1 MAAPG
6 FGKELFSNLKVEL
19 PGQLPAYLKGQRW
32 FGGKARELRGA
43 EVVDFITLERD
54 ALHALIVMVKVEY
67 EGGGGDLYSVP
78 LVVSKDPG
86 SNLRGEPG
94 APGVSK
100 DAGSNFKGEAGTSG
114 RDPGSNLKGEPG
126 APGVS
131 KDAGSNF
138 KGEAGT
144 SGRDPGPPSGGAAVL
159 TVSGRGG
166 GGAATLSDALKNETF
181 LSVLLDAIERGL
193 VFTGEAGELVTSRTH
208 ALSMQETGAAGSL
221 RPRAITAEQ
230 SNSSVAYG
238 DRLIL
243 KFYRRL
249 EEGVNPDL
257 EVGGFLTEKAH
268 YQHTP
273 QLLGALEYRG
283 VRGLR
288 MTQGILQ
295 GFVPNQGD
303 AWQYTMKSISNFYNE
318 VRRDSEGSVAASEN
332 DAARSLIA
340 PFLESVE
347 LLARRTA
354 ELHLALVSPAA
365 ATEPDFAPEAFDD
378 KFQGSFEDAL
388 LELTNRIFGQLRHA
402 QDRLP
407 ENAKPKAEKVLA
419 SEPQI
424 IERFHAA
431 LSRPIR
437 AVRTRI
443 HGDYHLGQVLYT
455 GADFVIIDFE
465 GEPARPLSQR
475 RLKRSP
481 LQDVAGMLRSF
492 HYAAHAPLLAS
503 TGSVNVDDSNREKLN
518 GWAEVWA
525 KWVSDRYL
533 EKYLRTSRGAEYLPP
548 SREEIMALLQLHVL
562 EKAVYELGYE
572 LNNRPGWVAIPL
584 EGICKTLE
592 SSNL

>member
-6 FGKELFSNLKVEL
+6 FGKDMFSNLKAEL
-19 PGQLPAYLKGQRW
+19 PAQLPAYLKRQRW
-32 FGGKARELRGA
+32 FGAKAREVRA
-43 EVVDFITLERD
+43 TEVVDFVTLERD
-54 ALHALIVMVKVEY
+54 VLHALIVVVKVEY
-67 EGGGGDLYSVP
+67 EGGGTDLYSVP
-78 LVVSKDPG
+78 LVVTKDSDP
-86 SNLRGEPG
+86 
-94 APGVSK
+94 K
-100 DAGSNFKGEAGTSG
+100 K
-114 RDPGSNLKGEPG
+114 DPGSNLKGEPG
-126 APGVS
+126 APGKEADS
-131 KDAGSNF
+131 NRGAG
-138 KGEAGT
+138 A
-144 SGRDPGPPSGGAAVL
+144 L

-166 GGAATLSDALKNETF
+166 GEAMTLTDALKNETF
-181 LSVLLDAIERGL
+181 LSFLLDAIERGL
-193 VFTGEAGELVTSRTH
+193 VFTGEVGELVTSRTH
-208 ALSMQETGAAGSL
+208 GLSMQETGAAGSL

-238 DRLIL
+238 DRLML
-243 KFYRRL
+243 KFFRRL

-257 EVGGFLTEKAH
+257 EMGGFLTEKAH

-273 QLLGALEYRG
+273 QLLGALEYREA
-283 VRGLR
+283 RGLG

-303 AWQYTMKSISNFYNE
+303 AWQYTMKSISAFYNE
-318 VRRDSEGSVAASEN
+318 VGKNPAESGVADSQN
-332 DAARSLIA
+332 DAARALIA
-340 PFLESVE
+340 RFLESVG

-365 ATEPDFAPEAFDD
+365 VAEPDFAPEAFDD
-378 KFQGSFEDAL
+378 KFQRSFEDTL

-402 QDRLP
+402 HDRLP
-407 ENAKPKAEKVLA
+407 ENAKPKVEKVLA

-431 LSRPIR
+431 LSSPIR

-492 HYAAHAPLLAS
+492 HYAAHAPLLAA
-503 TGSVNVDDSNREKLN
+503 TGSVKVDDGNREKLN

-525 KWVSDRYL
+525 KWVSERFLDEYM
-533 EKYLRTSRGAEYLPP
+533 KTARGAEFLPP
-548 SREEIMALLQLHVL
+548 SREGIDSLLQLHVL

-584 EGICKTLE
+584 EGISKSLE
-592 SSNL
+592 SSKL

>member
-6 FGKELFSNLKVEL
+6 FGKDMFSNLKAEL

-32 FGGKARELRGA
+32 FGAKARDLRA
-43 EVVDFITLERD
+43 TEVVDFIALERD

-67 EGGGGDLYSVP
+67 EGGGADLYSVP
-78 LVVSKDPG
+78 LVVSKDHD
-86 SNLRGEPG
+86 SKDESG
-94 APGVSK
+94 APG
-100 DAGSNFKGEAGTSG
+100 KGMT
-114 RDPGSNLKGEPG
+114 
-126 APGVS
+126 
-131 KDAGSNF
+131 
-138 KGEAGT
+138 
-144 SGRDPGPPSGGAAVL
+144 VL
-159 TVSGRGG
+159 TVSGRNNGETL
-166 GGAATLSDALKNETF
+166 TLSDALKNETF

-193 VFTGEAGELVTSRTH
+193 VFTGEAGELVTTRTH
-208 ALSMQETGAAGSL
+208 ALSLQETGAAGSL

-243 KFYRRL
+243 KFFRRL
-249 EEGVNPDL
+249 EEGENPDL

-283 VRGLR
+283 AHGLR

-303 AWQYTMKSISNFYNE
+303 AWQYTMKSISSFYNE
-318 VRRDSEGSVAASEN
+318 VGKGSAESSVADSQN
-332 DAARSLIA
+332 DAARASIVS
-340 PFLESVE
+340 FLESVG

-354 ELHLALVSPAA
+354 ELHLALASPAA
-365 ATEPDFAPEAFDD
+365 VTEADFAPEPFDD
-378 KFQGSFEDAL
+378 KFQRSFEDAL
-388 LELTNRIFGQLRHA
+388 LELTNRIFGELRHA

-407 ENAKPKAEKVLA
+407 ENARPKVEKVLA
-419 SEPQI
+419 SESEI

-431 LSRPIR
+431 LSKPIR

-492 HYAAHAPLLAS
+492 HYAAHAPLLAA
-503 TGSVNVDDSNREKLN
+503 TGSVKVDDSNRKKLN

-533 EKYLRTSRGAEYLPP
+533 DEYLKTARGAEFLPP
-548 SREEIMALLQLHVL
+548 SREEIMTLLQLHVL

-572 LNNRPGWVAIPL
+572 LNNRPAWVAIPL

-592 SSNL
+592 SSNFVGEGLPS

>member
-6 FGKELFSNLKVEL
+6 FGRDMFSNLKTEL

-32 FGGKARELRGA
+32 FGAKARELRGT

-54 ALHALIVMVKVEY
+54 ALNAVIVVVKVEY
-67 EGGGGDLYSVP
+67 EGGGADLYSVP
-78 LVVSKDPG
+78 LVV
-86 SNLRGEPG
+86 N
-94 APGVSK
+94 K
-100 DAGSNFKGEAGTSG
+100 DAGA
-114 RDPGSNLKGEPG
+114 KGEPG
-126 APGVS
+126 ALGKNP
-131 KDAGSNF
+131 
-138 KGEAGT
+138 
-144 SGRDPGPPSGGAAVL
+144 AVL
-159 TVSGRGG
+159 TVSGRNGG
-166 GGAATLSDALKNETF
+166 ETATLSDALKNETF
-181 LSVLLDAIERGL
+181 LSLLLDAIERGL
-193 VFTGEAGELVTSRTH
+193 VFTGEAGELVTSHTR
-208 ALSMQETGAAGSL
+208 ALSLQETGAAGSL

-243 KFYRRL
+243 KFFRRL

-257 EVGGFLTEKAH
+257 EMCGFLTEKAH

-283 VRGLR
+283 ARGLR

-295 GFVPNQGD
+295 TFVPYQCD

-318 VRRDSEGSVAASEN
+318 VGKSSAESAVVESQN
-332 DAARSLIA
+332 DAARASIA
-340 PFLESVE
+340 PFLQSVG

-354 ELHLALVSPAA
+354 ELHLALVSPVA
-365 ATEPDFAPEAFDD
+365 ATEPNFAPEPFDD
-378 KFQGSFEDAL
+378 KFQRSFEDAL

-407 ENAKPKAEKVLA
+407 VNAKPKGEKGLA
-419 SEPQI
+419 GGRRL

-431 LSRPIR
+431 LSKPIR

-443 HGDYHLGQVLYT
+443 HGDFHLGQGLYT
-455 GADFVIIDFE
+455 GTDFVIIDFE

-492 HYAAHAPLLAS
+492 HYTAHAPLLAS

-525 KWVSDRYL
+525 NWVSDHYL
-533 EKYLRTSRGAEYLPP
+533 DEYLKTARGAEFLPP
-548 SREEIMALLQLHVL
+548 TREEIMALLHLHVL

-572 LNNRPGWVAIPL
+572 LNNRPDWLAIAL
-584 EGICKTLE
+584 EGISKTLE

>member
-6 FGKELFSNLKVEL
+6 FGKDMFSNLKAEL
-19 PGQLPAYLKGQRW
+19 PAQLPAYLKGQRW
-32 FGGKARELRGA
+32 FGAKAREVRA
-43 EVVDFITLERD
+43 TEVVDFVTLERD
-54 ALHALIVMVKVEY
+54 GLHALVIVVKVEY
-67 EGGGGDLYSVP
+67 EGGGTDLYSLP
-78 LVVSKDPG
+78 LVVTKDSDP
-86 SNLRGEPG
+86 
-94 APGVSK
+94 K
-100 DAGSNFKGEAGTSG
+100 K
-114 RDPGSNLKGEPG
+114 DPGSNLKGEAGAPGKEADSNRGPG
-126 APGVS
+126 APG
-131 KDAGSNF
+131 
-138 KGEAGT
+138 
-144 SGRDPGPPSGGAAVL
+144 AVL

-166 GGAATLSDALKNETF
+166 GEPITLTDALKNETF
-181 LSVLLDAIERGL
+181 LSFLLDAIERGL
-193 VFTGEAGELVTSRTH
+193 VFTGEVGELVTSRTH

-243 KFYRRL
+243 KFFRRL

-257 EVGGFLTEKAH
+257 EVGGFLTEKAR

-273 QLLGALEYRG
+273 QLLGALEYREA
-283 VRGLR
+283 RGLG

-303 AWQYTMKSISNFYNE
+303 AWQYTMKSISGFYNE
-318 VRRDSEGSVAASEN
+318 VGKNSAEGGVADSRN
-332 DAARSLIA
+332 DTARALIA
-340 PFLESVE
+340 PFLESVG

-354 ELHLALVSPAA
+354 ELHLALASPAA
-365 ATEPDFAPEAFDD
+365 AAESDFAPEPFDD
-378 KFQGSFEDAL
+378 TFQQGFEDAL
-388 LELTNRIFGQLRHA
+388 LELTNRIFRQLRHA
-402 QDRLP
+402 HNRLP
-407 ENAKPKAEKVLA
+407 ENAKLKVEKVLG
-419 SEPQI
+419 SGPQI

-431 LSRPIR
+431 LSSPIR

-503 TGSVNVDDSNREKLN
+503 TGSVNVDDGNREKLN

-525 KWVSDRYL
+525 KWVSERFLDEYL
-533 EKYLRTSRGAEYLPP
+533 KTARGAEFLPP
-548 SREEIMALLQLHVL
+548 SRAEILALLQLHVL

-572 LNNRPGWVAIPL
+572 LNNRPDWVAIPL
-584 EGICKTLE
+584 EGISKSLE

>member
-1 MAAPG
+1 
-6 FGKELFSNLKVEL
+6 
-19 PGQLPAYLKGQRW
+19 
-32 FGGKARELRGA
+32 
-43 EVVDFITLERD
+43 VVDFITLERD
-54 ALHALIVMVKVEY
+54 VLHAVIVVVKVDY
-67 EGGGGDLYSVP
+67 EGGGADLYSVP

-86 SNLRGEPG
+86 PNVRGEPG
-94 APGVSK
+94 TP
-100 DAGSNFKGEAGTSG
+100 
-114 RDPGSNLKGEPG
+114 
-126 APGVS
+126 
-131 KDAGSNF
+131 
-138 KGEAGT
+138 
-144 SGRDPGPPSGGAAVL
+144 
-159 TVSGRGG
+159 GG
-166 GGAATLSDALKNETF
+166 GGANTGALLMISGRSGGAGVTLSDALKNETF
-181 LSVLLDAIERGL
+181 LSFLLDAIERAL
-193 VFTGEAGELVTSRTH
+193 VFKGEAGELVTSHTH
-208 ALSMQETGAAGSL
+208 ALSLQETGAAGSL

-238 DRLIL
+238 DRLML
-243 KFYRRL
+243 KFFRRL
-249 EEGVNPDL
+249 EEGINPDL
-257 EVGGFLTEKAH
+257 EMCGFLTEKAH

-283 VRGLR
+283 ARGVR

-295 GFVPNQGD
+295 GFIPNQGD

-318 VRRDSEGSVAASEN
+318 VGESSAEGSVANSQNDGVRAS
-332 DAARSLIA
+332 IA
-340 PFLESVE
+340 PFLESVG

-354 ELHLALVSPAA
+354 ELHLALASSTAA
-365 ATEPDFAPEAFDD
+365 GEPDFAPEPFDD
-378 KFQGSFEDAL
+378 KFQHSFKDVL

-402 QDRLP
+402 QDGLP
-407 ENAKPKAEKVLA
+407 ENAKAKVEKVLG

-424 IERFHAA
+424 IGRFHAA
-431 LSRPIR
+431 LSAPIR

-503 TGSVNVDDSNREKLN
+503 TGSVNVDESNREKLN
-518 GWAEVWA
+518 GWAEAWA
-525 KWVSDRYL
+525 KWVSDLYL
-533 EKYLRTSRGAEYLPP
+533 MEYLKTARGAEFLPP

-592 SSNL
+592 SSNLQ

>member
-6 FGKELFSNLKVEL
+6 FGKDMFSNLKSEL
-19 PGQLPAYLKGQRW
+19 PAQLPAYLKGQRW
-32 FGGKARELRGA
+32 FGAKAREMRA
-43 EVVDFITLERD
+43 TEVVDFVSLERD
-54 ALHALIVMVKVEY
+54 ALHALILLVKVEY

-78 LVVSKDPG
+78 LVVSKD
-86 SNLRGEPG
+86 
-94 APGVSK
+94 
-100 DAGSNFKGEAGTSG
+100 EAGASSAREKGTGSTS
-114 RDPGSNLKGEPG
+114 S
-126 APGVS
+126 
-131 KDAGSNF
+131 
-138 KGEAGT
+138 
-144 SGRDPGPPSGGAAVL
+144 VL
-159 TVSGRGG
+159 TLSERGG
-166 GGAATLSDALKNETF
+166 VETATLTDALKNETF

-193 VFTGEAGELVTSRTH
+193 VFSGEAGELATLRTH
-208 ALSMQETGAAGSL
+208 ALAMQETGAAGSL

-230 SNSSVAYG
+230 SNSSIAYG

-249 EEGVNPDL
+249 EEGMNPDL
-257 EVGGFLTEKAH
+257 EMCGFLTEKAH

-273 QLLGALEYRG
+273 QLLGALEYRNA
-283 VRGLR
+283 RGLH
-288 MTQGILQ
+288 MIQGILQ
-295 GFVPNQGD
+295 SFVPNQGD
-303 AWQYTMKSISNFYNE
+303 AWQYTMKSISSFYSE
-318 VRRDSEGSVAASEN
+318 VNKNSAVALVAETQSGGARAS
-332 DAARSLIA
+332 IA
-340 PFLESVE
+340 PFLASVG

-365 ATEPDFAPEAFDD
+365 AAEPDFAPEPFDEN
-378 KFQGSFEDAL
+378 FQRSFEDAL
-388 LELTNRIFGQLRHA
+388 LELTNRVFGQLRHA
-402 QDRLP
+402 RDRLP
-407 ENAKPKAEKVLA
+407 ENAKPKVERVLG

-424 IERFHAA
+424 IERFHSA

-455 GADFVIIDFE
+455 GTDFVIIDFE

-492 HYAAHAPLLAS
+492 HYAAHAPLLAA
-503 TGSVNVDDSNREKLN
+503 TGSVNVNDSNREKLN

-525 KWVSDRYL
+525 KWVSDRFLDEYL
-533 EKYLRTSRGAEYLPP
+533 KTARGAEFLPS
-548 SREEIMALLQLHVL
+548 SREDVMALLQLHVL

-572 LNNRPGWVAIPL
+572 LNNRPHWAAIPL
-584 EGICKTLE
+584 EGISKTLE

>member
-6 FGKELFSNLKVEL
+6 FGKDMFSNLKTEL
-19 PGQLPAYLKGQRW
+19 PAQLPAYLKGQRW
-32 FGGKARELRGA
+32 FGAKARELRA
-43 EVVDFITLERD
+43 TEVVDFIALERD
-54 ALHALIVMVKVEY
+54 ALNAVIVVVNVEY
-67 EGGGGDLYSVP
+67 EGGGADLYSVP
-78 LVVSKDPG
+78 LVVSKEPG
-86 SNLRGEPG
+86 S
-94 APGVSK
+94 
-100 DAGSNFKGEAGTSG
+100 
-114 RDPGSNLKGEPG
+114 KGEPG
-126 APGVS
+126 APG
-131 KDAGSNF
+131 KDTGS
-138 KGEAGT
+138 
-144 SGRDPGPPSGGAAVL
+144 VL

-166 GGAATLSDALKNETF
+166 GETTTLSDALKNETF
-181 LSVLLDAIERGL
+181 LSFLLDAIERGL

-243 KFYRRL
+243 KFFRRL

-257 EVGGFLTEKAH
+257 EMCGFLTEKAH

-283 VRGLR
+283 ARGAR

-318 VRRDSEGSVAASEN
+318 VGKSSAGGSVAESQN
-332 DAARSLIA
+332 DAARASIA
-340 PFLESVE
+340 PFLESVG

-354 ELHLALVSPAA
+354 ELHLALVSPEADG
-365 ATEPDFAPEAFDD
+365 EPDFAPEPFDEN
-378 KFQGSFEDAL
+378 FQRSFEDAL
-388 LELTNRIFGQLRHA
+388 LELTKRVFRQLRQA
-402 QDRLP
+402 QVRLP
-407 ENAKPKAEKVLA
+407 ENAKPKVEKVLA

-424 IERFHAA
+424 IERVHAA
-431 LSRPIR
+431 LSGPIR

-503 TGSVNVDDSNREKLN
+503 TGSVNVDASNREKLN
-518 GWAEVWA
+518 GGAEVWA
-525 KWVSDRYL
+525 KWVSERYL
-533 EKYLRTSRGAEYLPP
+533 DEYLKTALGAEFLPP
-548 SREEIMALLQLHVL
+548 SREEIMVLLQLHVL

-572 LNNRPGWVAIPL
+572 LNNRPEWVAIPL
-584 EGICKTLE
+584 EGISKTLE

>member
-6 FGKELFSNLKVEL
+6 FGKELFSNLKTEL
-19 PGQLPAYLKGQRW
+19 PAQLPAYLKGQRW
-32 FGGKARELRGA
+32 FGGKARELRGT
-43 EVVDFITLERD
+43 EVVDFVTLERD
-54 ALHALIVMVKVEY
+54 ALHALIVVVKVEY

-86 SNLRGEPG
+86 SNL
-94 APGVSK
+94 
-100 DAGSNFKGEAGTSG
+100 
-114 RDPGSNLKGEPG
+114 KGEPG
-126 APGVS
+126 APGVNPGVN
-131 KDAGSNF
+131 K
-138 KGEAGT
+138 
-144 SGRDPGPPSGGAAVL
+144 DPGPPSGGAAVL

-166 GGAATLSDALKNETF
+166 GDAATFSDALKNEIF
-181 LSVLLDAIERGL
+181 LSFLLDAIERGL

-243 KFYRRL
+243 KFFRRL

-257 EVGGFLTEKAH
+257 EMCGFLTEKAQ

-283 VRGLR
+283 ARGLG

-303 AWQYTMKSISNFYNE
+303 AWQYTMKSISSFYNE
-318 VRRDSEGSVAASEN
+318 VGKNSAEGSVADSQSE
-332 DAARSLIA
+332 AARELIA
-340 PFLESVE
+340 PFLESVG

-365 ATEPDFAPEAFDD
+365 GTEPDFAPEPFDD
-378 KFQGSFEDAL
+378 KFQRSFEDAL

-407 ENAKPKAEKVLA
+407 ENAKAKVEKVLA

-431 LSRPIR
+431 LSSPIR

-503 TGSVNVDDSNREKLN
+503 TASVNVDESNREKLN
-518 GWAEVWA
+518 GWAEVWS

-533 EKYLRTSRGAEYLPP
+533 EEYLKTVRGAEFLPP
-548 SREEIMALLQLHVL
+548 SRKEIMALLQLHVL

>member
-6 FGKELFSNLKVEL
+6 FGKDMFSNLKAEL
-19 PGQLPAYLKGQRW
+19 PAQLPAYLKGQRW
-32 FGGKARELRGA
+32 FGAKAREIRA
-43 EVVDFITLERD
+43 TEVVDFVTLER
-54 ALHALIVMVKVEY
+54 AGLHALVVVVKVEY

-78 LVVSKDPG
+78 LVVTKASDAKKDPD
-86 SNLRGEPG
+86 SNLKSEPG
-94 APGVSK
+94 APGK
-100 DAGSNFKGEAGTSG
+100 EADSNRG
-114 RDPGSNLKGEPG
+114 PG
-126 APGVS
+126 
-131 KDAGSNF
+131 
-138 KGEAGT
+138 
-144 SGRDPGPPSGGAAVL
+144 GPSAL

-166 GGAATLSDALKNETF
+166 GEAMTLTDALKNETF
-181 LSVLLDAIERGL
+181 LSFLLDAIERGL
-193 VFTGEAGELVTSRTH
+193 VFTGEAGELVTSRTYG
-208 ALSMQETGAAGSL
+208 LSMQETGAAGSL

-243 KFYRRL
+243 KYFRRL

-273 QLLGALEYRG
+273 QLLGALEYRSARG
-283 VRGLR
+283 VE

-295 GFVPNQGD
+295 AFVPNQGD
-303 AWQYTMKSISNFYNE
+303 AWQYTMKSISAFYNE
-318 VRRDSEGSVAASEN
+318 VGKNSAEGGVADSRN
-332 DAARSLIA
+332 DMARALIA
-340 PFLESVE
+340 PFLESVG

-354 ELHLALVSPAA
+354 ELHLALASPAA
-365 ATEPDFAPEAFDD
+365 AAEPDFAPEPFDD
-378 KFQGSFEDAL
+378 TFQRGFEDAL
-388 LELTNRIFGQLRHA
+388 LELTNRIFRQLRHA
-402 QDRLP
+402 HDRLP
-407 ENAKPKAEKVLA
+407 ENAKAKVDKVLA
-419 SEPQI
+419 GEPRI

-431 LSRPIR
+431 LSKPIR

-503 TGSVNVDDSNREKLN
+503 TGSVNVDDSNSEKLN

-525 KWVSDRYL
+525 KWVSERFLDEYL
-533 EKYLRTSRGAEYLPP
+533 KTARGAEFLPP
-548 SREEIMALLQLHVL
+548 SRAEILALLQLHVL

-572 LNNRPGWVAIPL
+572 FNNRPDWVAIPL
-584 EGICKTLE
+584 EGISKSLE
-592 SSNL
+592 SSTL

>member
-6 FGKELFSNLKVEL
+6 FGKDMFSNLKTEL
-19 PGQLPAYLKGQRW
+19 PAQLPAYLKGQRW
-32 FGGKARELRGA
+32 FGAKARELRA
-43 EVVDFITLERD
+43 TEVVDFVTLERD
-54 ALHALIVMVKVEY
+54 GLNAVIVVVQVGY
-67 EGGGGDLYSVP
+67 EGGGADLYSMP
-78 LVVSKDPG
+78 LVVSEDPG
-86 SNLRGEPG
+86 S
-94 APGVSK
+94 K
-100 DAGSNFKGEAGTSG
+100 
-114 RDPGSNLKGEPG
+114 LKGQPF
-126 APGVS
+126 APS
-131 KDAGSNF
+131 ARGSAVASN
-138 KGEAGT
+138 KNTT
-144 SGRDPGPPSGGAAVL
+144 SVL
-159 TVSGRGG
+159 TVSGRN
-166 GGAATLSDALKNETF
+166 GAETAKLTDALKNEAF
-181 LSVLLDAIERGL
+181 LSFLLDAIERGL
-193 VFTGEAGELVTSRTH
+193 IFTGEAGELVTSSTH

-243 KFYRRL
+243 KFFRRL

-268 YQHTP
+268 YQYTP

-283 VRGLR
+283 ARGLR

-303 AWQYTMKSISNFYNE
+303 AWQYTMKSISNFYGE
-318 VRRDSEGSVAASEN
+318 VAKSSANGSTAELGRG
-332 DAARSLIA
+332 AARALIA
-340 PFLESVE
+340 PFLESVG

-354 ELHLALVSPAA
+354 ELHLALASPAA
-365 ATEPDFAPEAFDD
+365 AAEPDFAPEPFDD
-378 KFQGSFEDAL
+378 KFQRSFEDAL

-402 QDRLP
+402 QDRVP
-407 ENAKPKAEKVLA
+407 ENAKTKVERVLA
-419 SEPQI
+419 SEPRI

-431 LSRPIR
+431 LSRPVR

-455 GADFVIIDFE
+455 GSDFVIIDFE

-503 TGSVNVDDSNREKLN
+503 TGSVNVDDNNREKLN

-533 EKYLRTSRGAEYLPP
+533 EEYLRTARGAEFLPP
-548 SREEIMALLQLHVL
+548 SNEEINALLQLHVL

-584 EGICKTLE
+584 EGISKTLE

>member
-6 FGKELFSNLKVEL
+6 FGKDMFSNLKAEL
-19 PGQLPAYLKGQRW
+19 PAQLPAYLKGQRW
-32 FGGKARELRGA
+32 FGAKAREVRA
-43 EVVDFITLERD
+43 TEVVDFVTLERD
-54 ALHALIVMVKVEY
+54 ALHALVIVVKVEY
-67 EGGGGDLYSVP
+67 EGGGTDLYSVP
-78 LVVSKDPG
+78 LVVTKDSDPKKDP
-86 SNLRGEPG
+86 
-94 APGVSK
+94 
-100 DAGSNFKGEAGTSG
+100 GSNFKGE
-114 RDPGSNLKGEPG
+114 PG
-126 APGVS
+126 
-131 KDAGSNF
+131 
-138 KGEAGT
+138 
-144 SGRDPGPPSGGAAVL
+144 GPSAL

-166 GGAATLSDALKNETF
+166 GEAITLTDALKNEAF
-181 LSVLLDAIERGL
+181 LSFLLDAIERGL
-193 VFTGEAGELVTSRTH
+193 VFTGEVGELVTSRTH

-243 KFYRRL
+243 KFFRRL

-257 EVGGFLTEKAH
+257 EMGGFLTEKAH

-283 VRGLR
+283 ARGLG

-303 AWQYTMKSISNFYNE
+303 AWQYTMKSISAFYNE
-318 VRRDSEGSVAASEN
+318 VGKNSAEGDVGNSRN
-332 DAARSLIA
+332 DTARALIA
-340 PFLESVE
+340 PFLESVG

-365 ATEPDFAPEAFDD
+365 AAEPDFAPEPFDD
-378 KFQGSFEDAL
+378 TFQRGFEDAL
-388 LELTNRIFGQLRHA
+388 LELTNRIFRQLRHA
-402 QDRLP
+402 HDRLP
-407 ENAKPKAEKVLA
+407 ENAKPKVERVLG

-431 LSRPIR
+431 LSKPIR

-455 GADFVIIDFE
+455 GADFAIIDFE

-503 TGSVNVDDSNREKLN
+503 TGSVNVNDGNREKLN
-518 GWAEVWA
+518 GWAEVWS
-525 KWVSDRYL
+525 KWVSERFLDEYM
-533 EKYLRTSRGAEYLPP
+533 KTARGAEFLPP

-572 LNNRPGWVAIPL
+572 LNNRPDWVAIPL
-584 EGICKTLE
+584 EGISKSLE

>member
-6 FGKELFSNLKVEL
+6 FGFGKDMFSNLKTEL
-19 PGQLPAYLKGQRW
+19 PAQLPAYLKGQRW
-32 FGGKARELRGA
+32 FGAKAREVRA
-43 EVVDFITLERD
+43 TEVVDFITLERD
-54 ALHALIVMVKVEY
+54 VLHALIVVVNVEY
-67 EGGGGDLYSVP
+67 EGGGADSYSVP

-86 SNLRGEPG
+86 SNL
-94 APGVSK
+94 
-100 DAGSNFKGEAGTSG
+100 
-114 RDPGSNLKGEPG
+114 KGEPG
-126 APGVS
+126 APS
-131 KDAGSNF
+131 AGPASV
-138 KGEAGT
+138 T
-144 SGRDPGPPSGGAAVL
+144 DPRSVL

-166 GGAATLSDALKNETF
+166 GEAMTLTDALKNEAF
-181 LSVLLDAIERGL
+181 LSFLLDAIERGL
-193 VFTGEAGELVTSRTH
+193 VFTGEAGELVTSSTH

-238 DRLIL
+238 DRLML
-243 KFYRRL
+243 KFFRRL

-283 VRGLR
+283 ARGLL

-318 VRRDSEGSVAASEN
+318 VGKSLPGAFVAESQN
-332 DAARSLIA
+332 DGARELIA
-340 PFLESVE
+340 PFVESVG

-365 ATEPDFAPEAFDD
+365 AIEPDFAPEPFDD
-378 KFQGSFEDAL
+378 KFQRSFEDAL
-388 LELTNRIFGQLRHA
+388 LELTNRIFGQLQHA

-407 ENAKPKAEKVLA
+407 ENAKAKVEKVLA

-431 LSRPIR
+431 LSSPIR

-503 TGSVNVDDSNREKLN
+503 TGSVNVEDSNREKLN
-518 GWAEVWA
+518 RWAEVWA
-525 KWVSDRYL
+525 KWVSERYL
-533 EKYLRTSRGAEYLPP
+533 EEYLKTARGAEFLPP
-548 SREEIMALLQLHVL
+548 SREQIMALLELHVL

-584 EGICKTLE
+584 EGISKTLE
-592 SSNL
+592 PSNL

>member
-1 MAAPG
+1 MFMAAPG
-6 FGKELFSNLKVEL
+6 FGKDMFSNLKAEL
-19 PGQLPAYLKGQRW
+19 PAQLPAYLKGQRW
-32 FGGKARELRGA
+32 FGAKAWELRA
-43 EVVDFITLERD
+43 TEVVDFIALERD
-54 ALHALIVMVKVEY
+54 VLNAVIVVVKVEY
-67 EGGGGDLYSVP
+67 EGGGEDLYSVP

-86 SNLRGEPG
+86 SKDEPG
-94 APGVSK
+94 APGK
-100 DAGSNFKGEAGTSG
+100 DMGS
-114 RDPGSNLKGEPG
+114 
-126 APGVS
+126 
-131 KDAGSNF
+131 
-138 KGEAGT
+138 
-144 SGRDPGPPSGGAAVL
+144 VL

-166 GGAATLSDALKNETF
+166 GEATTLSDALKNETF
-181 LSVLLDAIERGL
+181 LSFLLDAIERGL

-221 RPRAITAEQ
+221 RPRAITAQQ

-243 KFYRRL
+243 KFFRRL

-257 EVGGFLTEKAH
+257 EMCGFLTKKAD

-283 VRGLR
+283 ARGVW

-303 AWQYTMKSISNFYNE
+303 AWRYTMKSISNFYNE
-318 VRRDSEGSVAASEN
+318 VGKSSAAGFVVESQN
-332 DAARSLIA
+332 DAARASIA
-340 PFLESVE
+340 PFLESVG

-365 ATEPDFAPEAFDD
+365 AAEPDFAPEAFDET
-378 KFQGSFEDAL
+378 FQRSFEDAL
-388 LELTNRIFGQLRHA
+388 LELTKRVFRQLRHA

-407 ENAKPKAEKVLA
+407 ENAKPKVERVLA

-431 LSRPIR
+431 LGRPIR

-503 TGSVNVDDSNREKLN
+503 TGSVNVDDGNREKLN

-525 KWVSDRYL
+525 KWVSERYL
-533 EKYLRTSRGAEYLPP
+533 DEYLKTALGAEFLPP

-572 LNNRPGWVAIPL
+572 LNNRPEWVAIPL
-584 EGICKTLE
+584 EGISKTLE

>member
-6 FGKELFSNLKVEL
+6 FGRDMFSNLKTEL

-32 FGGKARELRGA
+32 FGAKARELRGT

-67 EGGGGDLYSVP
+67 EGGGADLYSVP

-86 SNLRGEPG
+86 S
-94 APGVSK
+94 
-100 DAGSNFKGEAGTSG
+100 
-114 RDPGSNLKGEPG
+114 KGEPESPKKEP
-126 APGVS
+126 AVLMI
-131 KDAGSNF
+131 
-138 KGEAGT
+138 
-144 SGRDPGPPSGGAAVL
+144 SGRNGGE
-159 TVSGRGG
+159 
-166 GGAATLSDALKNETF
+166 AATLSDALKNETF

-193 VFTGEAGELVTSRTH
+193 VFTGEVGELVTSRTH
-208 ALSMQETGAAGSL
+208 ALSLQETGAAGSL

-243 KFYRRL
+243 KFFRRL

-257 EVGGFLTEKAH
+257 EMCGFLTEKAH

-283 VRGLR
+283 ARGLR

-295 GFVPNQGD
+295 SFVPNQGD
-303 AWQYTMKSISNFYNE
+303 AWQYTMKSISTFYNE
-318 VRRDSEGSVAASEN
+318 VGKSSAESAVVESQN
-332 DAARSLIA
+332 DAARASIA
-340 PFLESVE
+340 PFLESVG

-354 ELHLALVSPAA
+354 ELHLALVSPVA
-365 ATEPDFAPEAFDD
+365 ATEPNFAPEPFDD
-378 KFQGSFEDAL
+378 KFQRSFEDAL

-407 ENAKPKAEKVLA
+407 VNAKPKVEKVLA
-419 SEPQI
+419 SGPQI

-431 LSRPIR
+431 LSKPIR

-443 HGDYHLGQVLYT
+443 HGDFHLGQGLYT
-455 GADFVIIDFE
+455 GTDFVIIDFE

-525 KWVSDRYL
+525 NWVSDHYL
-533 EKYLRTSRGAEYLPP
+533 DEYLKTARGAEFLPP
-548 SREEIMALLQLHVL
+548 TREEIMALLQLHVL

-572 LNNRPGWVAIPL
+572 LNNRPEWVAIPL
-584 EGICKTLE
+584 EGISKTLE

>member
-6 FGKELFSNLKVEL
+6 FGKDMFSNLKTEL
-19 PGQLPAYLKGQRW
+19 PAQLPAYLKGQRW
-32 FGGKARELRGA
+32 FGAKAREVRA
-43 EVVDFITLERD
+43 TEVVDFVTLERD
-54 ALHALIVMVKVEY
+54 GLHALIVMVKVEY
-67 EGGGGDLYSVP
+67 EGGGTDLYSLP
-78 LVVSKDPG
+78 LVVAKDSDRKKDPG
-86 SNLRGEPG
+86 SNLNGEPG
-94 APGVSK
+94 VPG
-100 DAGSNFKGEAGTSG
+100 
-114 RDPGSNLKGEPG
+114 
-126 APGVS
+126 
-131 KDAGSNF
+131 
-138 KGEAGT
+138 
-144 SGRDPGPPSGGAAVL
+144 AVL

-166 GGAATLSDALKNETF
+166 GEAITLADALKNETF
-181 LSVLLDAIERGL
+181 LSFLLDAIERGL
-193 VFTGEAGELVTSRTH
+193 LFTGEAGELVTSRTH

-243 KFYRRL
+243 KFFRRL

-273 QLLGALEYRG
+273 QLLGALEYREARG
-283 VRGLR
+283 VG

-303 AWQYTMKSISNFYNE
+303 AWQYTMKSISAFYNE
-318 VRRDSEGSVAASEN
+318 VGKNSAEDGVADSRN
-332 DAARSLIA
+332 DTARVLIA
-340 PFLESVE
+340 PFLESVG

-354 ELHLALVSPAA
+354 ELHLALASPAA
-365 ATEPDFAPEAFDD
+365 AAEPDFAPEPFDD
-378 KFQGSFEDAL
+378 KFQRGFEDAL
-388 LELTNRIFGQLRHA
+388 LELTNRIYRQLRHA

-407 ENAKPKAEKVLA
+407 ENAKAKVDKVLA
-419 SEPQI
+419 GEPRI

-431 LSRPIR
+431 LSVPVR

-525 KWVSDRYL
+525 KWVSDRFLDEYL
-533 EKYLRTSRGAEYLPP
+533 KTARGAEFLPP

-584 EGICKTLE
+584 EGISKSLE
-592 SSNL
+592 SSKL

>member
-1 MAAPG
+1 
-6 FGKELFSNLKVEL
+6 
-19 PGQLPAYLKGQRW
+19 
-32 FGGKARELRGA
+32 
-43 EVVDFITLERD
+43 
-54 ALHALIVMVKVEY
+54 
-67 EGGGGDLYSVP
+67 
-78 LVVSKDPG
+78 
-86 SNLRGEPG
+86 
-94 APGVSK
+94 
-100 DAGSNFKGEAGTSG
+100 
-114 RDPGSNLKGEPG
+114 
-126 APGVS
+126 
-131 KDAGSNF
+131 
-138 KGEAGT
+138 
-144 SGRDPGPPSGGAAVL
+144 
-159 TVSGRGG
+159 
-166 GGAATLSDALKNETF
+166 
-181 LSVLLDAIERGL
+181 L
-193 VFTGEAGELVTSRTH
+193 VFTGEAGELVTSGTH

-230 SNSSVAYG
+230 SNSSIAYG

-243 KFYRRL
+243 KFFRRL
-249 EEGVNPDL
+249 EEGINPDL
-257 EVGGFLTEKAH
+257 EMGGFLTEKAH

-283 VRGLR
+283 ERGLR

-318 VRRDSEGSVAASEN
+318 VGKSSAQGSVGESQN
-332 DAARSLIA
+332 HAARASIA
-340 PFLESVE
+340 PFLESVG

-365 ATEPDFAPEAFDD
+365 ASEPDFAPEPFDD
-378 KFQGSFEDAL
+378 TFQRGFEDAL
-388 LELTNRIFGQLRHA
+388 LELTNRIFRQLRHA
-402 QDRLP
+402 HDRLP
-407 ENAKPKAEKVLA
+407 ENAKPRVEKVLG

-431 LSRPIR
+431 LRVPIR

-492 HYAAHAPLLAS
+492 HYAAYAPLLAS
-503 TGSVNVDDSNREKLN
+503 TGSLKVDDGNREKLN
-518 GWAEVWA
+518 GWAEVWV
-525 KWVSDRYL
+525 KWVSDRFLDEYM
-533 EKYLRTSRGAEYLPP
+533 KTARGAEFLPP
-548 SREEIMALLQLHVL
+548 SREGIDSLLQLHFL

-572 LNNRPGWVAIPL
+572 LNNRPDWVAIPL
-584 EGICKTLE
+584 EGISKSLK
-592 SSNL
+592 SANL

>member
-1 MAAPG
+1 MASPG
-6 FGKELFSNLKVEL
+6 FGKDMFSNLKTEL
-19 PGQLPAYLKGQRW
+19 PAQLPAYLKGQRW
-32 FGGKARELRGA
+32 FGAKARELRAA

-67 EGGGGDLYSVP
+67 EGGGADLYSVP
-78 LVVSKDPG
+78 LVVTKDPG
-86 SNLRGEPG
+86 SN
-94 APGVSK
+94 
-100 DAGSNFKGEAGTSG
+100 F
-114 RDPGSNLKGEPG
+114 KGEPG
-126 APGVS
+126 APG
-131 KDAGSNF
+131 KDAGSNLTNEP
-138 KGEAGT
+138 GTPSVSSAGT
-144 SGRDPGPPSGGAAVL
+144 ATVL
-159 TVSGRGG
+159 TVSGRSSGEKV
-166 GGAATLSDALKNETF
+166 TLTDALKNEAF
-181 LSVLLDAIERGL
+181 LSFLLDAIERGL
-193 VFTGEAGELVTSRTH
+193 VFTGEVGQLVTLRTH
-208 ALSMQETGAAGSL
+208 ALSLQETGAAGSL

-243 KFYRRL
+243 KFFRRL

-283 VRGLR
+283 ARGLR

-303 AWQYTMKSISNFYNE
+303 AWQYTMKSISAFYNE
-318 VRRDSEGSVAASEN
+318 VGKSSTQSAVVDGPN
-332 DAARSLIA
+332 DAARALIA
-340 PFLESVE
+340 PFLESVG

-354 ELHLALVSPAA
+354 ELHLALGSPAA
-365 ATEPDFAPEAFDD
+365 PTEADFAPEPFDD
-378 KFQGSFEDAL
+378 KFQRSFEDEL

-407 ENAKPKAEKVLA
+407 ENAKPKVEKVLG
-419 SEPQI
+419 SESQI

-431 LSRPIR
+431 LSAPIR

-503 TGSVNVDDSNREKLN
+503 TGSVNVDDGNREKLN
-518 GWAEVWA
+518 GWAEVWG
-525 KWVSDRYL
+525 KWISDRFLEEYL
-533 EKYLRTSRGAEYLPP
+533 KTARSAEFLPP

-572 LNNRPGWVAIPL
+572 LNNRPDWVAIPL
-584 EGICKTLE
+584 EGISKTLE

>member
-6 FGKELFSNLKVEL
+6 IGFGKDMFSNLKTEL
-19 PGQLPAYLKGQRW
+19 PAQLPAYLKGQRW
-32 FGGKARELRGA
+32 FGAKARELRAA

-54 ALHALIVMVKVEY
+54 VLHALIVVVNVEY
-67 EGGGGDLYSVP
+67 EGGGADLYSVP

-86 SNLRGEPG
+86 SNL
-94 APGVSK
+94 
-100 DAGSNFKGEAGTSG
+100 
-114 RDPGSNLKGEPG
+114 KGEPG
-126 APGVS
+126 APGAS
-131 KDAGSNF
+131 
-138 KGEAGT
+138 
-144 SGRDPGPPSGGAAVL
+144 AVL

-166 GGAATLSDALKNETF
+166 GGGETVALTDALKNETF
-181 LSVLLDAIERGL
+181 LSFLLDAIERGL
-193 VFTGEAGELVTSRTH
+193 VFTGESGELVTSRTH
-208 ALSMQETGAAGSL
+208 ALSLQETGAAGSL

-238 DRLIL
+238 DRLML
-243 KFYRRL
+243 KFFRRL

-257 EVGGFLTEKAH
+257 EVGGFLTEKAR

-283 VRGLR
+283 ARGQR

-318 VRRDSEGSVAASEN
+318 VSKSLPSAIVAESQN
-332 DAARSLIA
+332 DGARELIA
-340 PFLESVE
+340 PFLESVG

-354 ELHLALVSPAA
+354 ELHLALASPAA
-365 ATEPDFAPEAFDD
+365 AIEPDFAPEPFDD
-378 KFQGSFEDAL
+378 KSQRSFEDAL

-407 ENAKPKAEKVLA
+407 ENAKPKVEKVLA

-431 LSRPIR
+431 LSSPIR

-503 TGSVNVDDSNREKLN
+503 TGSVNVDDGNRKKLN

-525 KWVSDRYL
+525 KWVNERFLDEYL
-533 EKYLRTSRGAEYLPP
+533 KTARGAEFLPS
-548 SREEIMALLQLHVL
+548 SRKEVMALLQLHVL

-572 LNNRPGWVAIPL
+572 LNNRPDWVAIPL

>member
-6 FGKELFSNLKVEL
+6 FGKDMFSNLKTEL
-19 PGQLPAYLKGQRW
+19 PAQLPAYLKGQRW
-32 FGGKARELRGA
+32 FGAKAREVRA
-43 EVVDFITLERD
+43 TEVVDFVTLERD
-54 ALHALIVMVKVEY
+54 ELHALVVVVKVEY
-67 EGGGGDLYSVP
+67 EGGGADLYSLP
-78 LVVSKDPG
+78 LVVTKHADP
-86 SNLRGEPG
+86 
-94 APGVSK
+94 K
-100 DAGSNFKGEAGTSG
+100 K
-114 RDPGSNLKGEPG
+114 DPGSNLKGEPG
-126 APGVS
+126 APG
-131 KDAGSNF
+131 
-138 KGEAGT
+138 
-144 SGRDPGPPSGGAAVL
+144 AVL

-166 GGAATLSDALKNETF
+166 GEAITLTDALKNETF
-181 LSVLLDAIERGL
+181 LSFLLDAIERGL
-193 VFTGEAGELVTSRTH
+193 VFTGEVGELVTSRTH
-208 ALSMQETGAAGSL
+208 GLSMQETGAAGSL

-243 KFYRRL
+243 KFFRRL

-273 QLLGALEYRG
+273 QLLGALEYREAH
-283 VRGLR
+283 GLG

-303 AWQYTMKSISNFYNE
+303 AWQYTMKSISAFYNE
-318 VRRDSEGSVAASEN
+318 VGKNSAEGAVADSRNVT
-332 DAARSLIA
+332 ARALIA
-340 PFLESVE
+340 PFLESVG

-354 ELHLALVSPAA
+354 ELHLALASPAA
-365 ATEPDFAPEAFDD
+365 AAEPDFAPEPFDD
-378 KFQGSFEDAL
+378 TFQRGFEDAL
-388 LELTNRIFGQLRHA
+388 LELTNRIFRQLRHA
-402 QDRLP
+402 HDRLP
-407 ENAKPKAEKVLA
+407 ENAKPKVEKVLS

-431 LSRPIR
+431 LSVPIR

-492 HYAAHAPLLAS
+492 HYAAHAPLLAA
-503 TGSVNVDDSNREKLN
+503 TGSVNVNGNREKLN
-518 GWAEVWA
+518 GWAEVWV
-525 KWVSDRYL
+525 KWVSERFL
-533 EKYLRTSRGAEYLPP
+533 EEYMKTARGAEFLPP
-548 SREEIMALLQLHVL
+548 SREGIDSLLQLHVL

-572 LNNRPGWVAIPL
+572 LNNRPDWVAIPL
-584 EGICKTLE
+584 EGISKSLE

>member
-1 MAAPG
+1 MASPG
-6 FGKELFSNLKVEL
+6 FGKDMFSNLKTEL
-19 PGQLPAYLKGQRW
+19 PAQLPAYLKGQRW
-32 FGGKARELRGA
+32 FGAKARELRAA

-67 EGGGGDLYSVP
+67 EGGGADLYSVP
-78 LVVSKDPG
+78 LVVTKDT
-86 SNLRGEPG
+86 
-94 APGVSK
+94 
-100 DAGSNFKGEAGTSG
+100 GSNF
-114 RDPGSNLKGEPG
+114 KGEPG
-126 APGVS
+126 APG
-131 KDAGSNF
+131 KDAGSNLTNEP
-138 KGEAGT
+138 GTPSVSSAGT
-144 SGRDPGPPSGGAAVL
+144 ATVL
-159 TVSGRGG
+159 TVSGRSSGEKV
-166 GGAATLSDALKNETF
+166 TLTDALKNEAF
-181 LSVLLDAIERGL
+181 LSFLLDAIERGL
-193 VFTGEAGELVTSRTH
+193 VFTGEVGQLVTLRTH
-208 ALSMQETGAAGSL
+208 ALSLQETGAAGSL

-243 KFYRRL
+243 KFFRRL

-283 VRGLR
+283 ARGLR

-303 AWQYTMKSISNFYNE
+303 AWQYTMKSISAFYNE
-318 VRRDSEGSVAASEN
+318 VGKSSTQSAVVDGRN
-332 DAARSLIA
+332 DAARALIA
-340 PFLESVE
+340 PFLESVG

-354 ELHLALVSPAA
+354 ELHLALGSPAA
-365 ATEPDFAPEAFDD
+365 PTEADFAPEPFDD
-378 KFQGSFEDAL
+378 KFQRSFEDEL

-407 ENAKPKAEKVLA
+407 ENAKPKVEKVLG
-419 SEPQI
+419 SESQI

-431 LSRPIR
+431 LSAPIR

-503 TGSVNVDDSNREKLN
+503 TGSVNVDDGNREKLN
-518 GWAEVWA
+518 GWAEVWG
-525 KWVSDRYL
+525 KWISDRFLEEYL
-533 EKYLRTSRGAEYLPP
+533 KTARSAEFLPP

-572 LNNRPGWVAIPL
+572 LNNRPDWVAIPL
-584 EGICKTLE
+584 EGISKTLE

>member
-6 FGKELFSNLKVEL
+6 FGKELFSNLKAEL

-32 FGGKARELRGA
+32 FGAKARELRGA

-54 ALHALIVMVKVEY
+54 ALYALIVMVKVEY

-78 LVVSKDPG
+78 LVVS
-86 SNLRGEPG
+86 
-94 APGVSK
+94 
-100 DAGSNFKGEAGTSG
+100 

-126 APGVS
+126 APG
-131 KDAGSNF
+131 A
-138 KGEAGT
+138 
-144 SGRDPGPPSGGAAVL
+144 PAAL

-166 GGAATLSDALKNETF
+166 GGEKATLSDALKNETF

-208 ALSMQETGAAGSL
+208 ALSLQETGAAGSL

-273 QLLGALEYRG
+273 QLLGALEYRSA
-283 VRGLR
+283 RGLR

-303 AWQYTMKSISNFYNE
+303 AWQYTMKSISSFYNE
-318 VRRDSEGSVAASEN
+318 VGQSSAEGSVAASETGT
-332 DAARSLIA
+332 ARALIA
-340 PFLESVE
+340 PFLESVG

-354 ELHLALVSPAA
+354 ELHLALVSAEA
-365 ATEPDFAPEAFDD
+365 ATEPDFAPEPFDD
-378 KFQGSFEDAL
+378 KFQRSFEDAL
-388 LELTNRIFGQLRHA
+388 LELTNRIFWQLRHA

-407 ENAKPKAEKVLA
+407 ENAKAKVEKVLA

-503 TGSVNVDDSNREKLN
+503 TGSVNVDARNREKLN

-533 EKYLRTSRGAEYLPP
+533 EAYLKTARGAEFLPP